1 MAKDHISD
9 PLRNTMISTPENA
22 NTFSVKSIDLQ
33 CSISGFPFTHL
44 MFGMLGVLSGERV
57 NLVTRKST
65 ENTSAESK
73 DRCDLLYMLVY
84 VQILHFLTEQ
94 N

>member
-1 MAKDHISD
+1 
-9 PLRNTMISTPENA
+9 
-22 NTFSVKSIDLQ
+22 
-33 CSISGFPFTHL
+33 

-57 NLVTRKST
+57 NLFTRKSM
-65 ENTSAESK
+65 ENASAESK